1 MPSIPNALALIEP
14 PQPPPRPYGLFDVA
28 LGPMPMPVP
37 DAAGGGIQ
45 YVPDSCEDDVFIY
58 AMNCPAV
65 TGSKLFSGVES
76 PVSGAPF
83 GVITSYQCG
92 SLGFSFAEA
101 KARVLT
107 RMSLREQTA
116 VERRV
121 WQGLAQGT
129 AGSPGAMAGL
139 FQSATT
145 LSPASCPTTAIQA
158 LEQAL
163 ADNGVFGG
171 MIHARPNMS
180 AQLARSHLIEATSGR
195 RIVTKLGTPVV
206 FGQGYNGTG
215 PQGQAVT
222 ATTEYMYASGRV
234 LIWATDADVPDPRQV
249 FDTTNNIMKL
259 LAEKIYIAAVEC
271 GVWAVAVTS
280 DCTTN

>member
-1 MPSIPNALALIEP
+1 MPIANNALALIEP
-14 PQPPPRPYGLFDVA
+14 PLPPPRPYGLFDVA
-28 LGPMPMPVP
+28 LGPMPFPV
-37 DAAGGGIQ
+37 DAAAAMGIQ
-45 YVPDSCEDDVFIY
+45 YVPDACEDDVFLY

-65 TGSKLFSGVES
+65 TGSKFFSGVEA

-83 GVITSYQCG
+83 GVVVTYQCG
-92 SLGFSFAEA
+92 SIGYSFDEA
-101 KARVLT
+101 KKRVAT

-121 WQGLAQGT
+121 WQGVP
-129 AGSPGAMAGL
+129 AGGIGGIPGL

-145 LSPASCPTTAIQA
+145 LSAASCPTTALQA

-171 MIHARPNMS
+171 IIHARPNMA
-180 AQLARSHLIEATSGR
+180 AQLARSHLLEFPSGR
-195 RIVTKLGTPVV
+195 RITTPLGTPIV

-222 ATTEYMYASGRV
+222 ATTEYMYASGRILV
-234 LIWATDADVPDPRQV
+234 WATDMDIPDPRQT
-249 FDTTNNIMKL
+249 FDTTNNIMKTFG
-259 LAEKIYIAAVEC
+259 EKIELAIVEC
-271 GVWAVAVTS
+271 GVWAVAVTY

>member
-1 MPSIPNALALIEP
+1 MPTIPAPALIEP

-37 DAAGGGIQ
+37 EAAGGGIQ
-45 YVPDSCEDDVFIY
+45 YVPDSCEDDVFLY

-65 TGSKLFSGVES
+65 TGSKLFSGVETA
-76 PVSGAPF
+76 VSGAPF
-83 GVITSYQCG
+83 GVITSYQC
-92 SLGFSFAEA
+92 SSFSFSFEEA
-101 KARVLT
+101 RQRVLT

-139 FQSATT
+139 FQSAQT
-145 LSPASCPTTAIQA
+145 LTAASCPTTAIGA
-158 LEQAL
+158 LEQVL

-171 MIHARPNMS
+171 IIHARPNLA
-180 AQLARSHLIEATSGR
+180 AQLARSHLIEMQSGR
-195 RIVTKLGTPVV
+195 RITTKLGTPVV

-222 ATTEYMYASGRV
+222 ATVEYMYASGRI
-234 LIWATDADVPDPRQV
+234 LIWATDAEIPDPRQV

-259 LAEKIYIAAVEC
+259 LAEKIYVAAVEC